1 MLENFG
7 EEFKPVEVRRSE
19 VGVLLNGEWMP
30 GAEQA
35 PETVSMIPIPI
46 TPAQL
51 KNLPEGKYAAGD
63 MRFYAKG
70 PAVYKEGTVFE
81 YKGVTYKLR
90 DINDRDDHGS
100 YTIYYAKRE
109 VEQSGVQ

>member
-1 MLENFG
+1 MLDNFG
-7 EEFKPVEVRRSE
+7 DEFKPVEVRQSE
-19 VGVLLNGEWMP
+19 VGVLLDGEWIP
-30 GAEQA
+30 GAKQT

-51 KNLPEGKYAAGD
+51 KNLPEGKYTAGD

-70 PAVYKEGTVFE
+70 PAVYKEGTAFV
-81 YKGVTYKLR
+81 YKGITYKLR
-90 DINDRDDHGS
+90 DINDRSDHGS

-109 VEQSGVQ
+109 VEQSTEQ